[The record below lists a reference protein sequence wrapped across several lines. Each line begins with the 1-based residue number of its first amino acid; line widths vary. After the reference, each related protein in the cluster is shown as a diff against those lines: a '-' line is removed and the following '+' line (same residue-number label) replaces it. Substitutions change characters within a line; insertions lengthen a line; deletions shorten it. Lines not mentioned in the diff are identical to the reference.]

1 MRMIE
6 RRGGQRFL
14 LKARDRMRVSDRRHA
29 RRRRRWIGGRA
40 CGGILHRDIKPDNIL
55 VTKSGYA
62 KLAPLHRRQR
72 QR

>member
-1 MRMIE
+1 MDWRS
-6 RRGGQRFL
+6 
-14 LKARDRMRVSDRRHA
+14 RMRRDPA
-29 RRRRRWIGGRA
+29 P
-40 CGGILHRDIKPDNIL
+40 DIKPDNIL